1 MSDGP
6 AACGPPFR
14 ACGSFEEKSMSGWK
28 TAAALSLCLGMTLS
42 AQAANE
48 PAKKAEAAK
57 TEPAKAETTW
67 DSIKDFSHK
76 EKDKAVAA
84 GKKLIAATDKKIDA
98 MAKDTKNATAE
109 TKKAHEANM
118 KELKEKKKAAQEE
131 LAKMGKATAEAWDA
145 TKTGFHNAGKALSE
159 SADKA
164 AAAVKK

>member
-1 MSDGP
+1 
-6 AACGPPFR
+6 
-14 ACGSFEEKSMSGWK
+14 MSGWK
-28 TAAALSLCLGMTLS
+28 TAAVLSLCLGITLS

-48 PAKKAEAAK
+48 PAKKPEA
-57 TEPAKAETTW
+57 TAKAETTW
-67 DSIKDFSHK
+67 DNITDFSHK

-84 GKKLIAATDKKIDA
+84 GKKLIAATDKKIDEL
-98 MAKDTKNATAE
+98 AKDTKNATAE

-118 KELKEKKKAAQEE
+118 KDLKEKKKAAQDE

-164 AAAVKK
+164 VAAVKK